1 MEQCLREIAIIE
13 DQLRAGHPDVH
24 GLCLAL
30 ADWSAELR
38 ILEAERRREKPPA
51 GPSGARRQ
59 GQGWKADTARTCA
72 NRAANKGGPLCFS
85 SRQQN
90 EEKPPGLNPAAGRT
104 DRWLVQFLM
113 E

>member
-1 MEQCLREIAIIE
+1 MERCRREIAVIE

-38 ILEAERRREKPPA
+38 LLEGEQRRERPP
-51 GPSGARRQ
+51 
-59 GQGWKADTARTCA
+59 
-72 NRAANKGGPLCFS
+72 
-85 SRQQN
+85 
-90 EEKPPGLNPAAGRT
+90 ELNPAAEENEPGMVHA
-104 DRWLVQFLM
+104 LI